1 MACTYSYVRQP
12 SPEDILNQ
20 QRNDDLLR
28 LEQELGMGTAT
39 IEVDPITGVAR
50 IVGGS
55 VAPEGMGDLCVLDAL
70 SQRGSLEF
78 QLAAA
83 HAGVQERNF
92 TVAHVHAHAHGHKH

>member
-1 MACTYSYVRQP
+1 MSCDYIYVQQP
-12 SPEDILNQ
+12 SPEDLLNW
-20 QRNDDLLR
+20 QRNQDLAR
-28 LEQELGMGTAT
+28 LEQELGVGTAT

-70 SQRGSLEF
+70 AQRGSLEF

-83 HAGVQERNF
+83 HASVQERNF
-92 TVAHVHAHAHGHKH
+92 TTAHAYAHQHGHKH